1 MSARLSLWVRAADGS
16 VFERLVRS
24 DAVVVGRSA
33 FADLSLQDRALSR
46 LHARFFRDGDG
57 WKVEDLGS
65 RNGTLL
71 NGRSL
76 ESAASVG
83 HGDEVTVGATVL
95 RILHVDGRSAGP
107 AISTDSGGT
116 IVRPAADLVAP
127 IASESRDPVALAA
140 IADRLGERLRVLL
153 GIQRTLARSID
164 QHELLELILDR
175 AFELLRPEQAAI
187 FLCEPDGTTRLAA
200 GRSTAGG
207 DPASLHSRSLMHE
220 VIERGNA
227 ALVMDTETDARFH
240 EAVSLMNVGLRSLVA
255 APLSLEDEVIGMIAL
270 GSRLAVR
277 QFSEEDL
284 ELLASLAAVVATR
297 IHNLRLAE
305 EAAERRR
312 MERELELA
320 RQIQEALLPARLP
333 CPPGWKLVARNTPS
347 RGVSGD
353 FYAVV
358 ERGSELALMVADVSG
373 KGVGAALLTAS
384 LEALTAS
391 ALDRGESPDEVCAS
405 VSRLLAARTPRSKF
419 ATAFLAVLDPAS
431 GELTASNAGHNP
443 ALVVRADGS
452 VEEIEATGVPLGLV
466 PELTYEARTT
476 RLGPGDMLAVYTDGI
491 TEARNATHEEYG
503 FERLADVLRSSRAR
517 ELGEVVDLVRR
528 DLETF
533 VDGEPFDD
541 DRTLLLVR
549 RDP

>member
-1 MSARLSLWVRAADGS
+1 MTDQISLWVRAADGS
-16 VFERLVRS
+16 VFERLVQS
-24 DAVVVGRSA
+24 DALVVGRSA

-46 LHARFFRDGDG
+46 LHARFVRDTDG
-57 WKVEDLGS
+57 WRVEDMGS

-71 NGRSL
+71 NGEPVGS
-76 ESAASVG
+76 SAPVT
-83 HGDEVTVGATVL
+83 HGDEVTVGATILRVL
-95 RILHVDGRSAGP
+95 QPDG
-107 AISTDSGGT
+107 STPRRRDGDDTGGT
-116 IVRPAADLVAP
+116 IVRPAAELVAP
-127 IASESRDPVALAA
+127 TEPTDRDPVALTALV
-140 IADRLGERLRVLL
+140 DRLGERLRVLL
-153 GIQRTLARSID
+153 DVQRALAGSID

-187 FLCEPDGTTRLAA
+187 FLCAADGTTHLAA

-207 DPASLHSRSLMHE
+207 DPASLHSRSLMRE

-227 ALVMDTETDARFH
+227 ALVMDTETDARFN
-240 EAVSLMNVGLRSLVA
+240 EAVSLVNVGLRSLVA

-277 QFSEEDL
+277 QFSEDDL

-297 IHNLRLAE
+297 IHNLRLAD

-320 RQIQEALLPARLP
+320 RQIQEALLPTRLP
-333 CPPGWKLVARNTPS
+333 TPPGWKLVARNTPS

-353 FYAVV
+353 FYTVV
-358 ERGSELALMVADVSG
+358 DRDGKLALMVADVSG

-419 ATAFLAVLDPAS
+419 ATAFLAVLDPET
-431 GELTASNAGHNP
+431 GDLVASNAGHNP

-466 PELTYEARTT
+466 PEMRYDAR
-476 RLGPGDMLAVYTDGI
+476 RVQLEPGDLLAVYTDGI
-491 TEARNATHEEYG
+491 TEARTATHDEYG
-503 FERLADVLRSSRAR
+503 VERLSEVLRAGRTL
-517 ELGEVVDLVRR
+517 ELVELVEAVRV

-533 VDGEPFDD
+533 VDGEPFAD
-541 DRTLLLVR
+541 DRTLLLIR
-549 RDP
+549 REP